1 MKKKRCCR
9 FYLHANVKTKT
20 LKVMK
25 LLILFVFV
33 LNFNMLA
40 VSVYAQN
47 NKLTI
52 ETRGASLEDVLK
64 KIEET
69 SGYEFFYHVDRID
82 LSRKVD
88 LNLKDEEVEKVLEQL
103 LRETGSSYRIVGK
116 HILITS
122 DEEVAGKP
130 AVQQS
135 GKTVSGRIT
144 DSFGNSVPGATI
156 IVKGS
161 ATGTIA
167 DSDGYFSLSGLTDET
182 VLVFTFIGMK
192 SREVIVGS
200 QTALNIVLQDDIL
213 GLSEVVVVG
222 YGTQRRADITSAVSV
237 ITEEAFES
245 RPNTQFG
252 NLIQGKAA
260 GVQVLMPSGKPSAGF
275 SIRVRG
281 TSSISANSEPL
292 YVIDGVPTSDT
303 RAVNPADIE
312 SITVLKDAAS
322 AAIYGAQGANGVVL
336 ITTKKGQ
343 TGAPKFE
350 FSTYQG
356 FSSVWK
362 TLDVLNSEQYR
373 DLMYELGR
381 NTDWSRYTE
390 NTDWQKEIFQN
401 GRSQNYQFSVSGKN
415 EKTAYYI
422 SGGWV
427 EQKGAVR
434 SSSMDRYNFKMNLDQ
449 EVNDWFKLG
458 ANISYSHYSDVDVSD
473 NQAVNQGGVILGM
486 LSTPPNIGV
495 YNADGTFTSNPFQDW
510 ENPVA
515 FTDGSDRH
523 YKSQR
528 LLGNV
533 YSEVNFIP
541 DLKLRTNLGIEY
553 TNSVYDYFLD
563 PFRTSYGRARQG
575 IGRYN
580 TNLSNFWIFENILS
594 YNKSIDAHAFNIMG
608 GAVAQKYL
616 WENSSIERIGF
627 ASDAITTPNAGS
639 TIQNADAN
647 KSEKANASF
656 ISRFNY
662 NYADKYLL
670 TANFRADGSSSF
682 GPGNRWGYFPS
693 FSAGWRISQESFMPE
708 WHFLSDMK
716 LRAGWGLVGNDKIP
730 GYAYL
735 GRVGV
740 GANYPIGGVILP
752 GTYPSSIENRNL
764 KWEATEQKNIGLDV
778 ALFNSRLVVVADA
791 YIKNTSDLL
800 LYVNV
805 PRSTGFSSGLQNV
818 GKLENKGLEFQI
830 TSRNVTGGFTWDT
843 DFNIAFNRN
852 KVIDVLGQEIV
863 GGGVAGR
870 GDVSYSREGKP
881 LGLFYGYVAGGVD
894 PSNGMMYYIN
904 RNGESVYKPTP
915 EDRTV
920 IGNPNP
926 DFLYGMTNT
935 FGYRNFDLSIFLQ
948 GSQGNDIFNATRIET
963 EGMIDAKNQSRK
975 VLNRWRTPGQVTDIP
990 RAMADDTDNSIISTR
1005 FVEDGSYLRVKA
1017 ITLGYDV
1024 PRDVLSRFN
1033 LQRVRLHVTGE
1044 NLFTFTSYSGYDPEV
1059 NAFGTSNVAL
1069 GIDYGTYPHTRSV
1082 IFGVNVS
1089 F

>member
-25 LLILFVFV
+25 LLFLFVFV

-52 ETRGASLEDVLK
+52 ESRGASLEDVLK

-69 SGYEFFYHVDRID
+69 SGYEFFYHVDRLD

-116 HILITS
+116 HILITT

-130 AVQQS
+130 AIQQS
-135 GKTVSGRIT
+135 GKTVSGRVT

-161 ATGTIA
+161 TTGTVA

-990 RAMADDTDNSIISTR
+990 RAMADDTDSSIISTR

>member
-1 MKKKRCCR
+1 
-9 FYLHANVKTKT
+9 
-20 LKVMK
+20 
-25 LLILFVFV
+25 
-33 LNFNMLA
+33 
-40 VSVYAQN
+40 
-47 NKLTI
+47 
-52 ETRGASLEDVLK
+52 
-64 KIEET
+64 
-69 SGYEFFYHVDRID
+69 
-82 LSRKVD
+82 
-88 LNLKDEEVEKVLEQL
+88 
-103 LRETGSSYRIVGK
+103 
-116 HILITS
+116 
-122 DEEVAGKP
+122 
-130 AVQQS
+130 
-135 GKTVSGRIT
+135 
-144 DSFGNSVPGATI
+144 
-156 IVKGS
+156 
-161 ATGTIA
+161 
-167 DSDGYFSLSGLTDET
+167 
-182 VLVFTFIGMK
+182 
-192 SREVIVGS
+192 
-200 QTALNIVLQDDIL
+200 
-213 GLSEVVVVG
+213 
-222 YGTQRRADITSAVSV
+222 
-237 ITEEAFES
+237 
-245 RPNTQFG
+245 
-252 NLIQGKAA
+252 
-260 GVQVLMPSGKPSAGF
+260 
-275 SIRVRG
+275 
-281 TSSISANSEPL
+281 
-292 YVIDGVPTSDT
+292 
-303 RAVNPADIE
+303 
-312 SITVLKDAAS
+312 
-322 AAIYGAQGANGVVL
+322 
-336 ITTKKGQ
+336 
-343 TGAPKFE
+343 
-350 FSTYQG
+350 
-356 FSSVWK
+356 
-362 TLDVLNSEQYR
+362 
-373 DLMYELGR
+373 
-381 NTDWSRYTE
+381 
-390 NTDWQKEIFQN
+390 
-401 GRSQNYQFSVSGKN
+401 
-415 EKTAYYI
+415 
-422 SGGWV
+422 
-427 EQKGAVR
+427 
-434 SSSMDRYNFKMNLDQ
+434 MNLDQ

-473 NQAVNQGGVILGM
+473 NQAINQGGVILGM

-515 FTDGSDRH
+515 FTDGSDRS

-533 YSEVNFIP
+533 YSEVNIIP

-594 YNKSIDAHAFNIMG
+594 YNKSIDAHSFNVMG

-656 ISRFNY
+656 ISRLNY

-693 FSAGWRISQESFMPE
+693 FSAGWRISQESFMPK

-778 ALFNSRLVVVADA
+778 ALFNSRLVIVADA

-800 LYVNV
+800 LYVNL

-818 GKLENKGLEFQI
+818 GKLENRGLEFQV
-830 TSRNVTGGFTWDT
+830 TSRNVTGEFTWDT
-843 DFNIAFNRN
+843 DFNISFNRN
-852 KVIDVLGQEIV
+852 KVIDAVGQEII

-904 RNGESVYKPTP
+904 RNGASVYKPSP

-935 FGYRNFDLSIFLQ
+935 FGYRNFDLSFFLQ

-975 VLNRWRTPGQVTDIP
+975 VLNRWKTPGQVTDIP
-990 RAMADDTDNSIISTR
+990 RAMADNTDNSIISTR

-1017 ITLGYDV
+1017 ITLGYEV
-1024 PRDVLSRFN
+1024 PRDILSRFN

-1044 NLFTFTSYSGYDPEV
+1044 NLFTFTGYSGYDPEV

-1069 GIDYGTYPHTRSV
+1069 GIDYGTYPHTRNV

>member
-1 MKKKRCCR
+1 MC
-9 FYLHANVKTKT
+9 
-20 LKVMK
+20 
-25 LLILFVFV
+25 FV
-33 LNFNMLA
+33 LHNSFLNC
-40 VSVYAQN
+40 S
-47 NKLTI
+47 TI
-52 ETRGASLEDVLK
+52 R
-64 KIEET
+64 
-69 SGYEFFYHVDRID
+69 
-82 LSRKVD
+82 
-88 LNLKDEEVEKVLEQL
+88 
-103 LRETGSSYRIVGK
+103 
-116 HILITS
+116 
-122 DEEVAGKP
+122 
-130 AVQQS
+130 
-135 GKTVSGRIT
+135 
-144 DSFGNSVPGATI
+144 
-156 IVKGS
+156 
-161 ATGTIA
+161 
-167 DSDGYFSLSGLTDET
+167 FS
-182 VLVFTFIGMK
+182 
-192 SREVIVGS
+192 
-200 QTALNIVLQDDIL
+200 
-213 GLSEVVVVG
+213 
-222 YGTQRRADITSAVSV
+222 
-237 ITEEAFES
+237 
-245 RPNTQFG
+245 
-252 NLIQGKAA
+252 
-260 GVQVLMPSGKPSAGF
+260 
-275 SIRVRG
+275 
-281 TSSISANSEPL
+281 
-292 YVIDGVPTSDT
+292 
-303 RAVNPADIE
+303 
-312 SITVLKDAAS
+312 
-322 AAIYGAQGANGVVL
+322 
-336 ITTKKGQ
+336 
-343 TGAPKFE
+343 
-350 FSTYQG
+350 
-356 FSSVWK
+356 
-362 TLDVLNSEQYR
+362 QY
-373 DLMYELGR
+373 
-381 NTDWSRYTE
+381 S
-390 NTDWQKEIFQN
+390 
-401 GRSQNYQFSVSGKN
+401 
-415 EKTAYYI
+415 
-422 SGGWV
+422 WV

-473 NQAVNQGGVILGM
+473 NQAINQGGVILGM

-515 FTDGSDRH
+515 FTDGSDRS

-533 YSEVNFIP
+533 YSEVNIIP

-594 YNKSIDAHAFNIMG
+594 YNKSIDAHSFNVMG

-656 ISRFNY
+656 ISRLNY

-693 FSAGWRISQESFMPE
+693 FSAGWRISQESFMPK

-778 ALFNSRLVVVADA
+778 ALFNSRLVIVADA

-800 LYVNV
+800 LYVNL

-818 GKLENKGLEFQI
+818 GKLENRGLEFQV
-830 TSRNVTGGFTWDT
+830 TSRNVTGEFTWDT
-843 DFNIAFNRN
+843 DFNISFNRN
-852 KVIDVLGQEIV
+852 KVIDAVGQEII

-904 RNGESVYKPTP
+904 RNGASVYKPSP

-935 FGYRNFDLSIFLQ
+935 FGYRNFDLSFFLQ

-975 VLNRWRTPGQVTDIP
+975 VLNRWKTPGQVTDIP
-990 RAMADDTDNSIISTR
+990 RAMADNTDNSIISTR

-1017 ITLGYDV
+1017 ITLGYEV
-1024 PRDVLSRFN
+1024 PRDILSRFN

-1044 NLFTFTSYSGYDPEV
+1044 NLFTFTGYSGYDPEV

-1069 GIDYGTYPHTRSV
+1069 GIDYGTYPHTRNV

>member
-1 MKKKRCCR
+1 MCC
-9 FYLHANVKTKT
+9 NQCS
-20 LKVMK
+20 MC
-25 LLILFVFV
+25 FV
-33 LNFNMLA
+33 LHNSFLNC
-40 VSVYAQN
+40 S
-47 NKLTI
+47 TI
-52 ETRGASLEDVLK
+52 R
-64 KIEET
+64 
-69 SGYEFFYHVDRID
+69 
-82 LSRKVD
+82 
-88 LNLKDEEVEKVLEQL
+88 
-103 LRETGSSYRIVGK
+103 
-116 HILITS
+116 
-122 DEEVAGKP
+122 
-130 AVQQS
+130 
-135 GKTVSGRIT
+135 
-144 DSFGNSVPGATI
+144 
-156 IVKGS
+156 
-161 ATGTIA
+161 
-167 DSDGYFSLSGLTDET
+167 FS
-182 VLVFTFIGMK
+182 
-192 SREVIVGS
+192 
-200 QTALNIVLQDDIL
+200 
-213 GLSEVVVVG
+213 
-222 YGTQRRADITSAVSV
+222 
-237 ITEEAFES
+237 
-245 RPNTQFG
+245 
-252 NLIQGKAA
+252 
-260 GVQVLMPSGKPSAGF
+260 
-275 SIRVRG
+275 
-281 TSSISANSEPL
+281 
-292 YVIDGVPTSDT
+292 
-303 RAVNPADIE
+303 
-312 SITVLKDAAS
+312 
-322 AAIYGAQGANGVVL
+322 
-336 ITTKKGQ
+336 
-343 TGAPKFE
+343 
-350 FSTYQG
+350 
-356 FSSVWK
+356 
-362 TLDVLNSEQYR
+362 QY
-373 DLMYELGR
+373 
-381 NTDWSRYTE
+381 S
-390 NTDWQKEIFQN
+390 
-401 GRSQNYQFSVSGKN
+401 
-415 EKTAYYI
+415 
-422 SGGWV
+422 WV

-473 NQAVNQGGVILGM
+473 NQAINQGGVILGM

-515 FTDGSDRH
+515 FTDGSDRS

-533 YSEVNFIP
+533 YSEVNIIP

-594 YNKSIDAHAFNIMG
+594 YNKSIDAHSFNVMG

-656 ISRFNY
+656 ISRLNY

-693 FSAGWRISQESFMPE
+693 FSAGWRISQESFMPK

-778 ALFNSRLVVVADA
+778 ALFNSRLVIVADA

-800 LYVNV
+800 LYVNL

-818 GKLENKGLEFQI
+818 GKLENRGLEFQV
-830 TSRNVTGGFTWDT
+830 TSRNVTGEFTWDT
-843 DFNIAFNRN
+843 DFNISFNRN
-852 KVIDVLGQEIV
+852 KVIDAVGQEII

-904 RNGESVYKPTP
+904 RNGASVYKPSP

-935 FGYRNFDLSIFLQ
+935 FGYRNFDLSFFLQ

-975 VLNRWRTPGQVTDIP
+975 VLNRWKTPGQVTDIP
-990 RAMADDTDNSIISTR
+990 RAMADNTDNSIISTR

-1017 ITLGYDV
+1017 ITLGYEV
-1024 PRDVLSRFN
+1024 PRDILSRFN

-1044 NLFTFTSYSGYDPEV
+1044 NLFTFTGYSGYDPEV

-1069 GIDYGTYPHTRSV
+1069 GIDYGTYPHTRNV